1 MQNKKKVYIVAYKRS
16 ALCKANKGGFVNT
29 RPDDLLA
36 SIIKE
41 VVQTSAVNPA
51 DIEDTVIG
59 CAFPEAEQ
67 GLNLARLA
75 VLLAGLPDSVPG
87 VTINRYCSSGINA
100 IAMAANSIENGEIDV
115 ALAGGVESMTM
126 IPMGGNN
133 FSISPQA
140 FLKDETVALAYGMG
154 ITAEKVALQW
164 NVSRVQQDQFSYES
178 HMKAIQAMQ
187 NGHFK
192 DQILP
197 IETVLKHVSNGK
209 IDEIKKIIDTDDGIR
224 ADTTI
229 EGLAKLKPA
238 FDTKGSVTAGNS
250 SQMTDGAAVVMLVG
264 EDYLHKHN
272 LKPLARFCGFSVA
285 GVPAS
290 IMGIGPIKAIPKV
303 LAKTGLSLSEIGWIE
318 LNEAFAA
325 QSIAIINEL
334 GIDKKVV
341 NPDGGAIALGH
352 PLGATGAILAV
363 KAISAMHRNNI
374 RYSMV
379 TMCIGAGMGAAA
391 ILERC

>member
-1 MQNKKKVYIVAYKRS
+1 MLDKRKVYIVAAKRS
-16 ALCKANKGGFVNT
+16 ALCKANKGGLINT

-36 SIIKE
+36 DLIKE
-41 VVQTSAVNPA
+41 VVKESGVNTA
-51 DIEDTVIG
+51 DIGDTIIG

-67 GLNLARLA
+67 GLNVARVS
-75 VLLAGLPDSVPG
+75 VLLAGLPDTVPG

-100 IAMAANSIENGEIDV
+100 IAMAANSIATGEIEV

-133 FSISPQA
+133 PSVSPKV
-140 FLKDETVALAYGMG
+140 FLNDDNVALAYGMG
-154 ITAEKVALQW
+154 ITAEKVATQW
-164 NVSRVQQDQFSYES
+164 NVSRQAQDEFAYES
-178 HMKAIQAMQ
+178 HMKALKAQQ

-197 IETVLKHVSNGK
+197 IETVLKQVKAHQ
-209 IDEIKKIIDTDDGIR
+209 IQELKKLVDADDGIR
-224 ADTTI
+224 ADTTV

-250 SQMTDGAAVVMLVG
+250 SQMTDGAACVMLVS
-264 EDYLHKHN
+264 EDYMRKHN
-272 LKPLARFCGFSVA
+272 LTPLARFCGFSVA

-303 LAKTGLSLSEIGWIE
+303 LAQTGLSLSQISWME

-325 QSIAIINEL
+325 QSLAVINEL
-334 GIDKKVV
+334 KISKEVA

-352 PLGATGAILAV
+352 PLGATGSVLTV
-363 KAISAMHRNNI
+363 KAISGMHRNNLQYAMI
-374 RYSMV
+374 

-391 ILERC
+391 IIERC

>member
-1 MQNKKKVYIVAYKRS
+1 MQDTKKVYIVALKRS

-36 SIIKE
+36 SVIRE
-41 VVQTSAVNPA
+41 VVKDSKVNPS
-51 DIEDTVIG
+51 DIGDTVIG

-67 GLNLARLA
+67 GLNLARVA

-100 IAMAANSIENGEIDV
+100 IAMAANSIATGEFDV

-126 IPMGGNN
+126 IPMGGHN
-133 FSISPQA
+133 FSVSPQA
-140 FLKDETVALAYGMG
+140 FLSDETVALAYGMG
-154 ITAEKVALQW
+154 ITAEKVATKW
-164 NVSRVQQDQFSYES
+164 NISRLAQDEFAYES
-178 HMKAIQAMQ
+178 HMKAIKAQQ
-187 NGHFK
+187 SGHFK
-192 DQILP
+192 DQIIP
-197 IETVLKHVSNGK
+197 IETVLKQVHNGK
-209 IDEIKKIIDTDDGIR
+209 IEEIKKIVDADDGIR
-224 ADTTI
+224 ADTTV
-229 EGLAKLKPA
+229 EGLSKLRTA

-250 SQMTDGAAVVMLVG
+250 SQMTDGAAVVMLVS
-264 EDYLHKHN
+264 EEYLHKHN
-272 LKPLARFCGFSVA
+272 LKPLARFCGFAVS

-290 IMGIGPIKAIPKV
+290 IMGIGPIKAIPQV
-303 LAKTGLSLSEIGWIE
+303 LAKTGLSLSQIGWIE

-325 QSIAIINEL
+325 QSIAVINEL
-334 GIDKKVV
+334 NIVQNVV

-352 PLGATGAILAV
+352 PLGATGAVLAV
-363 KAISAMHRNNI
+363 KAISGMHRNNI
-374 RYSMV
+374 QYGMV